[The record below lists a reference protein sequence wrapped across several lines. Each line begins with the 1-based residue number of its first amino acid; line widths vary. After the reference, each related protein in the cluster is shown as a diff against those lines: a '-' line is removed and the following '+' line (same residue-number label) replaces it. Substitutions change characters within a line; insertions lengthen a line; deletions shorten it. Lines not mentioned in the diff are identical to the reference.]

1 MPFYTLNSV
10 LPIFCAGSVIFRYF
24 YVTASCLK
32 MAINFFCFMPN
43 IVLLFLKNIFLDVWL
58 YGQY

>member
-10 LPIFCAGSVIFRYF
+10 LPIFCAGSIIFRYF

-32 MAINFFCFMPN
+32 MGINFFCFMPN
-43 IVLLFLKNIFLDVWL
+43 IVLLFLKNIFLDV
-58 YGQY
+58 

>member
-10 LPIFCAGSVIFRYF
+10 LPIFCAGSIIFRYF

-32 MAINFFCFMPN
+32 MAINFCFMPN
-43 IVLLFLKNIFLDVWL
+43 IVLLFLKNIFLDV
-58 YGQY
+58 